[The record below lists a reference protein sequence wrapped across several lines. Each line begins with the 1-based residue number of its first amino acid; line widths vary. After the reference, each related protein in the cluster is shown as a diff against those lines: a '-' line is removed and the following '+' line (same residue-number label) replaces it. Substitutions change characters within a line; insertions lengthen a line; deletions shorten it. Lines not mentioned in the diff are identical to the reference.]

1 MESDLLGGGS
11 IMVLAVIY
19 LNTKTPILNN
29 NGNLNARRYQN
40 QIVQP
45 FILLHLAVN
54 IGMALAQHNVYVR
67 LLEPPDEC
75 LLQIV

>member
-11 IMVLAVIY
+11 VMVWAVIY
-19 LNTKTPILNN
+19 LNTSTPILNN

-45 FILLHLAVN
+45 FILLHSAVN
-54 IGMALAQHNVYVR
+54 SGMAQHNVYVT
-67 LLEPPDEC
+67 LLGPPDEFS
-75 LLQIV
+75 LQIV